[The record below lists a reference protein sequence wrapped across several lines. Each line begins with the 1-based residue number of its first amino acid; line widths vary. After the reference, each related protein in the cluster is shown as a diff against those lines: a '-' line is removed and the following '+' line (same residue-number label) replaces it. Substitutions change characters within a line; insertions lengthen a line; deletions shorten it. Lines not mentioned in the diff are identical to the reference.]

1 MLVCRQAGPR
11 PRVSATWAD
20 FVGPPGLQLKPEPA
34 PHADVLASVS
44 HTPIRSRSAMS
55 PGRRRRRDGG
65 DGPPRRTRPR
75 PLAAGDD
82 PGHRADSGFA
92 RDACLVDKTHVDL
105 AAPGTRR
112 SAPAVPPA
120 ASPISAGAP
129 RQPKPQA
136 PRRRP
141 GPNGCRAAEGPG
153 QPPFRL
159 DRAARERGRRPR
171 PPSARPPS
179 WLLPENHHPG
189 QDAPF
194 PDPLTC
200 MTRSSIRWRSCR
212 GSERGLN
219 DLTTPERGD
228 TERHGC
234 GGSVDGHAE

>member
-1 MLVCRQAGPR
+1 MARLVG
-11 PRVSATWAD
+11 RVRARWPQGTIPATAPTAALPATPAWSTKRTSTS
-20 FVGPPGLQLKPEPA
+20 PP
-34 PHADVLASVS
+34 
-44 HTPIRSRSAMS
+44 
-55 PGRRRRRDGG
+55 
-65 DGPPRRTRPR
+65 
-75 PLAAGDD
+75 
-82 PGHRADSGFA
+82 
-92 RDACLVDKTHVDL
+92 
-105 AAPGTRR
+105 PGTRR